1 MTAESFARWAVAVAR
16 SALVAAALALGGGR
30 AALAQAVPESSYAA
44 LRWRLIGPFRGGR
57 VVAVAGI
64 PGDPTTFYFGS
75 VDGGV
80 WKTANAGLTWEPLFD
95 HEPVASIGALALAPS
110 DPTVIYVGTGEP
122 DLRSDIT
129 FGGGVYKSSDGGAH
143 WAHLGLDDTRHIG
156 KIVVDPRNPNVVL
169 VAALGHAYGPNAER
183 GVYRSADGGRTWDRV
198 LYKDAET
205 GAIDL
210 ALDPGDPD
218 QAYAALWQASRTPW
232 SQYPP
237 DEGPGSG
244 LYRSSDGGRTWAPVG
259 GQGLPAGP
267 LGRIG
272 LAAARGPQGTRVYAL
287 VGAHEGAGLYR
298 SDDAGATWR
307 LVGTDPRITSRN
319 WYFCRVTVDPRNPE
333 VIYVPDVALLRS
345 TDGGATFE
353 AIKGAPGGDD
363 YHELWVDPQVT
374 TRMIVGSDQGA
385 AVSLDGGRSW
395 SSWYNQPTAQFYHV
409 ATDGHFPYRVY
420 GAQQDAGTAATLSR
434 SDYGEITFRDWQPVG
449 AGESGY
455 IAPDPLHPEIVYGGD
470 TYGGAWRFDRTTG
483 QSQDVAPWPL
493 SAFGQTM
500 PERKY
505 RFTWTSPL
513 VFDRLDP
520 QALYLGGQVLFRTRD
535 GGLHWDAISPDL
547 TGAQP
552 EARSQGGP
560 VTVANA
566 AARGYGVIYTI
577 APSPLRKGLI
587 WVGTDDGLI
596 QLTTDAGQ
604 TWRSVTPP
612 GLEPWSKISLIEA
625 SPLDSGAAYAAVDR
639 HRLDDF
645 APYIYRTHD
654 YGQHW
659 TTLGRGIAPHAY
671 VQVVRADPIR
681 PGLLY
686 AGTELGVYVSF
697 DDGDDWQPLQLNLP
711 TVSVRDL
718 AVHDHDLVAATH
730 GRAFW
735 VLDDLTPLE
744 QLNEAVL
751 QSSAHLFQPAR
762 AIRIR
767 RSENH
772 DTPLPPEEPHGTNP
786 PAGAIIDYYVKT
798 LPAGPITLEIR
809 DGRGTLVR
817 RLSSDAPPAAPHEPL
832 QIAGEWL
839 PRPEPLP
846 RHSGLNRFVWDLRYP
861 APPTGRHSYSMAAI
875 AGQGT
880 VEEPEGPLVLPGG
893 YRVTLTVAGQAYT
906 QALQVELDPRVRVT
920 APALADQLRLA
931 LEIWNAIAQEY
942 ALHQAADA
950 LAGALDGL
958 RARDLDAETRA
969 AAAALEQELQRFAR
983 ASRAADLRALE
994 TAVTGADRAP
1004 TAQSQ
1009 VAFAE
1014 LSSRLAA
1021 ERARWQQLTTRDLAA
1036 LNARLA
1042 LRGLAPLQPTLEP
1055 AERVE
1060 IPATSGPRRS
1070 PGPPRRA
1077 GRGAQ

>member
-1 MTAESFARWAVAVAR
+1 MTGQSFSRWAAVAQR
-16 SALVAAALALGGGR
+16 AVLAVALALGDWG
-30 AALAQAVPESSYAA
+30 AAVAQTVPESTYAA
-44 LRWRLIGPFRGGR
+44 LHWRLIGPFRGGR
-57 VVAVAGI
+57 VLAVAGI
-64 PGDPTTFYFGS
+64 PGDPTTFYFGA

-95 HEPVASIGALALAPS
+95 HEPVASIGALAVAPS

-122 DLRSDIT
+122 DMRSNIT
-129 FGGGVYKSSDGGAH
+129 FGAGIYKSSDGGAH

-169 VAALGHAYGPNAER
+169 VAALGHAYGPNPER
-183 GVYRSADGGRTWDRV
+183 GMFRSADGGRTWDRV

-210 ALDPGDPD
+210 AVDPGDPD
-218 QAYAALWQASRTPW
+218 QVYAALWQARRPPW

-244 LYRSSDGGRTWAPVG
+244 LYRSGDGGKTWAPVG
-259 GQGLPAGP
+259 GRGLPAGP

-272 LAAARGPQGTRVYAL
+272 LAAARGPEGTRVYAL
-287 VGAHEGAGLYR
+287 VGAREGAGLYR
-298 SDDAGATWR
+298 SDDGGATWR
-307 LVGTDPRITSRN
+307 LAGADPRLTNRN
-319 WYFCRVTVDPRNPE
+319 WYFCRVTVDPRNPG
-333 VIYVPDVALLRS
+333 VVYVPNVALLRS
-345 TDGGATFE
+345 TDGGATFD

-363 YHELWVDPQVT
+363 YHELWIDPQVS

-385 AVSLDGGRSW
+385 TVSLDGGRTW

-409 ATDGHFPYRVY
+409 ATDGQFPYHVY
-420 GAQQDAGTAATLSR
+420 GAQQDAGSAATLSR
-434 SDYGEITFRDWQPVG
+434 GDYGQITFRDWQPIG

-470 TYGGAWRFDRTTG
+470 AVGGAWRFDRTTG
-483 QSQDVAPWPL
+483 QSQDIAPWPL
-493 SAFGQTM
+493 SSFGQPM

-520 QALYLGGQVLFRTRD
+520 QTLYLGAQMLLRTRD

-547 TGAQP
+547 TGARP
-552 EARSQGGP
+552 EARSQSGP
-560 VTVANA
+560 VSVANA
-566 AARGYGVIYTI
+566 AARGYGVIYTV
-577 APSPLRKGLI
+577 APSPLEKGLI

-596 QLTTDAGQ
+596 QLTADGGQ
-604 TWRSVTPP
+604 TWRNVTPP

-625 SPLDSGAAYAAVDR
+625 SPLAAGAAYAAVDR

-659 TTLGRGIAPHAY
+659 ARLGRGIAPHAY
-671 VQVVRADPIR
+671 VQVVRADPDR

-697 DDGDDWQPLQLNLP
+697 NDGDDWQSLQLNLP

-718 AVHDHDLVAATH
+718 AVHDRDLVAATH

-735 VLDDLTPLE
+735 VLDDVTPLE
-744 QLNEAVL
+744 QLNDAVL
-751 QSSAHLFQPAR
+751 RSSAHLFRAAR

-767 RSENH
+767 RSENR

-786 PAGAIIDYYVKT
+786 PAGAIIDYYLGT
-798 LPAGPITLEIR
+798 GPADPITLEVR
-809 DGRGTLVR
+809 DGRGDVVHR
-817 RLSSDAPPAAPHEPL
+817 FSSDPGPAAPREPPP
-832 QIAGEWL
+832 QIASEWL

-846 RHSGLNRFVWDLRYP
+846 RRLGLNRFVWNLRYP
-861 APPTGRHSYSMAAI
+861 PPPTERHGYSMAAI
-875 AGQGT
+875 VGQGT
-880 VEEPEGPLVLPGG
+880 VEEPEGPLVLPGE
-893 YRVTLTVAGQAYT
+893 YRVTLTVAGRTYT
-906 QALQVELDPRVRVT
+906 QPLQVELDPRVRVT
-920 APALADQLRLA
+920 VTALADQLRLA

-942 ALHQAADA
+942 ALHRAADA
-950 LAGALDGL
+950 LALQLHGL
-958 RARDLDAETRA
+958 ATRDLDAETRS

-983 ASRAADLRALE
+983 ASPAADLRGLE
-994 TAVTGADRAP
+994 TAVAGADRAP
-1004 TAQSQ
+1004 TAQSR
-1009 VAFAE
+1009 VALGE
-1014 LSSRLAA
+1014 LSRRLVA
-1021 ERARWQQLTTRDLAA
+1021 EQTRWQELVTRDLAS
-1036 LNARLA
+1036 LNTRLGVRSLTP
-1042 LRGLAPLQPTLEP
+1042 LRPTLEP
-1055 AERVE
+1055 AEHIG
-1060 IPATSGPRRS
+1060 IPATTRPR
-1070 PGPPRRA
+1070 P
-1077 GRGAQ
+1077 